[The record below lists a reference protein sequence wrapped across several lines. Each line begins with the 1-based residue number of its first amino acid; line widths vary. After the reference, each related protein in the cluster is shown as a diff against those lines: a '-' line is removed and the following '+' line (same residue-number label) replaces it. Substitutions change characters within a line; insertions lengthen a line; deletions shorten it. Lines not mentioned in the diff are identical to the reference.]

1 MKTDGSSTRRS
12 RHALG
17 GAALAIAALAI
28 ALIVS
33 SGWRQRVAA
42 PTQTPP
48 PVAAAPATVA
58 PEAKAPAAS
67 PATSIGWVDAPS
79 AELITGS
86 KVHVSGWALDP
97 AGIASVEVRLD
108 GRAYPARYGLK
119 REDVSRIKPGYPD
132 SAAPGFEFDGDFGS
146 ITPERHALE
155 IVARSRAGAETV
167 IARKSL
173 IPPDAL
179 RVWSDLLAARPGLA
193 KPPFRFLM
201 MTSGVTQ
208 GGATDA
214 DTAYR
219 SYLSR
224 TQQTGIAVPILYM
237 RTTRGAANDWLFD
250 PNFDLTHKCE
260 KRQVAEDSLNG
271 VIRYVVQKKLPVQF
285 ILNGGLWSNASC
297 GAPEWDLNDRMEEDI
312 NNCQWSQDNVVFPP
326 DYSKNLIGSTESPRL
341 ARALTYNVYATMV
354 RDYKRRNLQAA
365 ARIIARFARE
375 HPELFVGINLDSDT
389 YMNPFFINKEWFDY
403 NPGMLKQFRHWLA
416 GSGPYEG
423 EPEPGVPDLRTYR
436 RKHPLTLAEV
446 NRIARKDWHS
456 WNEVDPPRSFPGSPR
471 DPLVSGQ
478 PIIWDDPW
486 YQEWETFRKHV
497 VGLHYDELSE
507 WTHEAG
513 IPKDRI
519 FSAQGFL
526 APDKDQKAFAVYL
539 SSRGQNYDSA
549 GVSIEGAKPR
559 AGHIGAV
566 IYGDAAENNS
576 KMEFPHS
583 LFATFARLDPGWAVV
598 ETNATNLKTPKIQP
612 TYAQSYH
619 AFRDMFNYDA
629 RQISL
634 MAWNGSNGAMASDP
648 AYQPWTAWRN
658 TPAEN
663 AMRAFLVSHADLPLG
678 ARLWTFGDPS
688 HGDDDGWRAEGGKLD
703 APGGF
708 LDVELGVA
716 TLALISPPDQVIRT
730 AKIDSLVLGL
740 HDPGALERVQVFA
753 RVDPDAP
760 WQAITPSVA
769 AKTLSKVNAGL
780 RVPLQ
785 WPAAWRAESVIATQL
800 KLELRFHEGTRRVRV
815 DRVALYPAARS
826 LSAQPSNQ
834 IKAAELE
841 RP

>member
-1 MKTDGSSTRRS
+1 MKTDEFSIRRS
-12 RHALG
+12 RHVLG

-28 ALIVS
+28 ALVVAT
-33 SGWRQRVAA
+33 GRQHSA
-42 PTQTPP
+42 P
-48 PVAAAPATVA
+48 APATETKLATAV
-58 PEAKAPAAS
+58 PSAPAPA
-67 PATSIGWVDAPS
+67 PATAPVSNTSAPTAIGWVDAP
-79 AELITGS
+79 GS
-86 KVHVSGWALDP
+86 DLTVGTKVHVRGWALDP
-97 AGIASVEVRLD
+97 AGVAGVEVRLD
-108 GRAYPARYGLK
+108 GHPYVARYGLK
-119 REDVSRIKPGYPD
+119 REDVSKLKPGYPD

-155 IVARSRAGAETV
+155 IVARNRAGAETV
-167 IARKSL
+167 LAHKSL
-173 IPPDAL
+173 IPTDAL
-179 RVWSDLLAARPGLA
+179 RVWSDLLAERPALA
-193 KPPFRFLM
+193 NPPFRFLM

-214 DTAYR
+214 NTAYR

-224 TQQTGIAVPILYM
+224 TQQIGIAVPILYM
-237 RTTRGAANDWLFD
+237 RSTKGAANDWVFD

-271 VIRYVVQKKLPVQF
+271 VIRYVIEKKLPVQF

-312 NNCQWSQDNVVFPP
+312 NNCQWSQDNIVFPP

-341 ARALTYNVYATMV
+341 ARALTYNVYATVV

-416 GSGPYEG
+416 GTGPYAG
-423 EPEPGVPDLRTYR
+423 EPEPGVPDLRSYR

-471 DPLVSGQ
+471 DPLIPGQ

-486 YQEWETFRKHV
+486 YQEWETFRKHI

-549 GVSIEGAKPR
+549 GVSVEGAKPR

-566 IYGDAAENNS
+566 IYGEAAENNS
-576 KMEFPHS
+576 KMEVPHS
-583 LFATFARLDPGWAVV
+583 LFATFARMDPGWAVV

-619 AFRDMFNYDA
+619 AFRDMFNFDA

-634 MAWNGSNGAMASDP
+634 MAWNGSNGALAHDP

-663 AMRAFLVSHADLPLG
+663 AMRAFLVGHADLPLG
-678 ARLWTFGDPS
+678 ARLWTFGDPTY
-688 HGDDDGWRAEGGKLD
+688 GDDDGWRAEGGKLK

-708 LDVELGVA
+708 LDLELDSAGI
-716 TLALISPPDQVIRT
+716 TLSSPPDQVIRT
-730 AKIDSLVLGL
+730 KNIDSLILGMQ
-740 HDPGALERVQVFA
+740 DSSSLERMQVFA
-753 RVDPDAP
+753 RTAPDAP
-760 WQAITPSVA
+760 WQAVSPALA
-769 AKTLSKVNAGL
+769 ATSIPKVHAGL
-780 RVPLQ
+780 RVPLR
-785 WPAAWRAESVIATQL
+785 WPATWRADGAIAAQV
-800 KLELRFHEGTRRVRV
+800 KIDLEFRNATSRARI
-815 DRVALYPAARS
+815 DRIALYPASQRS
-826 LSAQPSNQ
+826 KDDRRAALSG
-834 IKAAELE
+834 
-841 RP
+841 R